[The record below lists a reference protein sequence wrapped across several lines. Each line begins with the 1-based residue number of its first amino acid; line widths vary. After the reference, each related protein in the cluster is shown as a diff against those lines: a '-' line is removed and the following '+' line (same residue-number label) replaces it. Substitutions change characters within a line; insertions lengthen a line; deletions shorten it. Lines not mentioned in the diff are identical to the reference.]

1 MVQNGRCG
9 DDSDVRGFYVP
20 SARRGDAGCD
30 VGYCSVNQYC
40 LGEAFRVSERAPVF
54 RGDPKDGE
62 AGAVPTRSKE
72 FVNEVL
78 CQVSLRGELD
88 V

>member
-1 MVQNGRCG
+1 MVQNGRWRE
-9 DDSDVRGFYVP
+9 DSDVRGFRVP

-30 VGYCSVNQYC
+30 VDCSVYKYC
-40 LGEAFRVSERAPVF
+40 LGKAFRVSEWAPVF

-62 AGAVPTRSKE
+62 AGTVSRSKE

>member
-9 DDSDVRGFYVP
+9 EDPDVRGFSVP

-30 VGYCSVNQYC
+30 VDCSVYQYC
-40 LGEAFRVSERAPVF
+40 LGKAFRVSGERGPVF
-54 RGDPKDGE
+54 RGDPEDGE
-62 AGAVPTRSKE
+62 AGTVLGSEE
-72 FVNEVL
+72 FMNEVL
-78 CQVSLRGELD
+78 CQIPLRGELA